1 MIIAIDGPAATGKST
16 TAKLVAQKLGFT
28 YLDTGA
34 MYRCVALSVLKHG
47 IHLDDKQNLLLLLDK
62 IDIQFKKSESKNL
75 VFLNG
80 EDVSDH
86 IRKTAVTKNVSAV
99 SSIKDVRSFLVKNQ
113 RKLAKSNDCVVE
125 GRDIGTIVFP
135 QAEVKFFL
143 IADVQIRAKRR
154 QLELSKMGEEKS
166 LDILINEIEKRDNLD
181 SNRDN
186 SPLRKA
192 NDAIELD
199 TTNLTIN
206 AQVDFIVNKVKLIN
220 TGN

>member
-34 MYRCVALSVLKHG
+34 MYRCVTLSVLKNDV
-47 IHLDDKQNLLLLLDK
+47 HLDDKQNLLLLLNK
-62 IDIQFKKSESKNL
+62 IDIQFKKRGSKIS
-75 VFLNG
+75 VVLNG

-86 IRKTAVTKNVSAV
+86 IRKTEVTKNVSAV
-99 SSIKDVRSFLVKNQ
+99 SSIKEVRSFLVENQ
-113 RKLAKSNDCVVE
+113 RKIAKNNDCVVE

-135 QAEVKFFL
+135 QAEVKVFL
-143 IADVQIRAKRR
+143 IADVRIRAERR

-166 LDILINEIEKRDNLD
+166 LDILIKEIEKRDNFD

-192 NDAIELD
+192 SNAIELD

-206 AQVDFIVNKVKLIN
+206 AQVDYIINKVKLIT

>member
-1 MIIAIDGPAATGKST
+1 MIVAIDGPAAAGKST

-34 MYRCVALSVLKHG
+34 MYRCVTLSVLKHDFP
-47 IHLDDKQNLLLLLDK
+47 LDDKQNLLVLLDK
-62 IDIQFKKSESKNL
+62 INIQFKKSKSKSL
-75 VFLNG
+75 VLLNG
-80 EDVSDH
+80 KDVSDD
-86 IRKTAVTKNVSAV
+86 IRKTAVTKHVSEV
-99 SSIKDVRSFLVKNQ
+99 SSIKQVRGFLVENQ
-113 RKLAKSNDCVVE
+113 RKIAKSNDCVVE
-125 GRDIGTIVFP
+125 GRDIGTVVFP

-143 IADVQIRAKRR
+143 NADAHIRAKRR

-181 SNRDN
+181 TSRDN

-192 NDAIELD
+192 NDATELD

-206 AQVDFIVNKVKLIN
+206 AQVDFIVNKVKLIT
-220 TGN
+220 TGS

>member
-34 MYRCVALSVLKHG
+34 MYRCVTLSVLKHG
-47 IHLDDKQNLLLLLDK
+47 VHLDDKKNLLLLLDRT
-62 IDIQFKKSESKNL
+62 DIQFKKSRSKSL
-75 VFLNG
+75 VFLNKK
-80 EDVSDH
+80 DVSDD
-86 IRKTAVTKNVSAV
+86 IRKTAVTNHVSEV
-99 SSIKDVRSFLVKNQ
+99 SSFKEVRTFLVENQ
-113 RKLAKSNDCVVE
+113 RKIAKSNDCVVE

-143 IADVQIRAKRR
+143 IADAHIRAERR

-166 LDILINEIEKRDNLD
+166 LDVLIDEIQKRDNLD
-181 SNRDN
+181 TNREN

-199 TTNLTIN
+199 TTNMTIN
-206 AQVDFIVNKVKLIN
+206 SQVDYIVKKVKLI
-220 TGN
+220 TIGN